1 MAKHGGTHRASKYA
15 RLSKKLWTAPDAV
28 KLLSDTDT
36 SDSPSKVLALS
47 FSLSH
52 TPKPKLQALWFT
64 TSLLQGGRCRKA
76 MLGVWPKPPS
86 QPQPAIPHSHLDPQ
100 SLSPPTLFYA
110 PLIQVIT
117 ALTAGVLTISVTQVK
132 LSLGVAAA
140 KLKRKMRGRGT
151 MKEQLE
157 NTPTLQTASDMS
169 ATRWFRLYNY
179 LLPCPE
185 NRRRRWDGNYLR
197 RVSGWARK
205 VKVTQRC
212 HSFNLLVRSRCLVCV
227 NSQKRR

>member
-1 MAKHGGTHRASKYA
+1 
-15 RLSKKLWTAPDAV
+15 
-28 KLLSDTDT
+28 
-36 SDSPSKVLALS
+36 
-47 FSLSH
+47 
-52 TPKPKLQALWFT
+52 
-64 TSLLQGGRCRKA
+64 
-76 MLGVWPKPPS
+76 MLGVWPKPLS

-100 SLSPPTLFYA
+100 SASPPTLFYA

-151 MKEQLE
+151 VEEQLE
-157 NTPTLQTASDMS
+157 NTPTPQTAGDMA

-179 LLPCPE
+179 SLPCPE

-205 VKVTQRC
+205 VKVT
-212 HSFNLLVRSRCLVCV
+212 HE
-227 NSQKRR
+227 SQLQFACAEPLFGLRK